1 MMADAGVMSPTEF
14 AKRMLN
20 KNQRKESLKAIKEN
34 IKGSLTEIRHDVKDS
49 VKVFKHPF
57 NAPDLNMDN
66 SCRFKLNELMS
77 NLNNYIIAF
86 TRWSSWSIRSRC

>member
-34 IKGSLTEIRHDVKDS
+34 IKGSLGEIRHDVKDT
-49 VKVFKHPF
+49 VKVLKFLSIALH
-57 NAPDLNMDN
+57 LNN
-66 SCRFKLNELMS
+66 ICRFKVL
-77 NLNNYIIAF
+77 
-86 TRWSSWSIRSRC
+86 

>member
-1 MMADAGVMSPTEF
+1 MADAGVLSPTEF

-34 IKGSLTEIRHDVKDS
+34 IKGSLTEIRHDVKDT

-57 NAPDLNMDN
+57 IAPDLNIMNKID
-66 SCRFKLNELMS
+66 
-77 NLNNYIIAF
+77 
-86 TRWSSWSIRSRC
+86 

>member
-34 IKGSLTEIRHDVKDS
+34 IKGSLGEIRHDVKDT
-49 VKVFKHPF
+49 VKVFKF
-57 NAPDLNMDN
+57 LLIALYLNIYF
-66 SCRFKLNELMS
+66 RFKVL
-77 NLNNYIIAF
+77 
-86 TRWSSWSIRSRC
+86 

>member
-49 VKVFKHPF
+49 VKVFKYPF
-57 NAPDLNMDN
+57 NAPDLNMEITV
-66 SCRFKLNELMS
+66 STPLS
-77 NLNNYIIAF
+77 
-86 TRWSSWSIRSRC
+86 RSRNK

>member
-57 NAPDLNMDN
+57 NAPDLNI
-66 SCRFKLNELMS
+66 RFKLNKLMS
-77 NLNNYIIAF
+77 NLTNYIIAF
-86 TRWSSWSIRSRC
+86 TRWSSWSIRSRR

>member
-57 NAPDLNMDN
+57 NAPDLNI
-66 SCRFKLNELMS
+66 RLKLNALMS

>member
-57 NAPDLNMDN
+57 NAPDWNMDI
-66 SCRFKLNELMS
+66 RFKLNELMS

>member
-57 NAPDLNMDN
+57 NAPDLNI